1 MIVIVRLEVKVIIR
15 VNAAEKK
22 VLKKC
27 KTCFNLNKIE
37 IKFSLTHLNTNNA
50 VKIQSIN
57 VGGICV
63 VVLQRNCF
71 TNIKHKKLLSRLKM
85 SELPL

>member
-15 VNAAEKK
+15 VNAAENQI
-22 VLKKC
+22 LKKC
-27 KTCFNLNKIE
+27 KTCFNLNKIK

-50 VKIQSIN
+50 VKKQNIN

>member
-1 MIVIVRLEVKVIIR
+1 MIVIVRLEVKVIIH
-15 VNAAEKK
+15 VNAAENQM
-22 VLKKC
+22 LKKC
-27 KTCFNLNKIE
+27 KTCFNLNKIK

-50 VKIQSIN
+50 VKIQNIN